1 MSGGHVCAAWLYA
14 PENGEPPYPCVV
26 LGHGL
31 GGVRE
36 ARLDAFAERF
46 AAAGIAAL
54 VFDYRHFGDS
64 EGEPRQLVDIGRQLD
79 DWRAAI
85 NFARM
90 LTVLDAS
97 RLAVWGTS
105 FGGGHVAT
113 IASEDLRL
121 AAAISQVPFVDGLAT
136 SRAGGSRHALRLTA
150 AGVRDELGR
159 LLRRPPH
166 MVPLVGPPGSL
177 AAMTSPDAEPGYRA
191 LFASDGEFRNEVA
204 ARVFLRL
211 TTYRPA
217 VSAPQIACPWL
228 VCVCE
233 HDAVTPPAPAEKA
246 AARAPRG
253 EVRRYDAQHFDI
265 YVGETFEAAVADQ
278 AEFLRR
284 HLVAS

>member
-1 MSGGHVCAAWLYA
+1 VCAAWLYA
-14 PENGEPPYPCVV
+14 PETGEPPHPCVV
-26 LGHGL
+26 IGHGL

-36 ARLDAFAERF
+36 ARLGAFAERF
-46 AAAGIAAL
+46 AEAGIATL

-64 EGEPRQLVDIGRQLD
+64 EGEPRQLVDIQRQLD

-97 RLAVWGTS
+97 RIAVWGTS

-113 IASEDLRL
+113 IAASDTRL
-121 AAAISQVPFVDGLAT
+121 AAAISQVPFVDGIAT
-136 SRAGGSRHALRLTA
+136 LRATGSRHALRLTA
-150 AGVRDELGR
+150 AALRDELGR
-159 LLRRPPH
+159 LRRRPPH
-166 MVPLVGPPGSL
+166 MVPLVGPPGSV

-191 LFASDGEFRNEVA
+191 LFEPDDEFRNEIA
-204 ARVFLRL
+204 ARVFLRVGA
-211 TTYRPA
+211 YRPA
-217 VSAPQIACPWL
+217 VSASQIACPWL

-246 AARAPRG
+246 AERAPRG

-278 AEFLRR
+278 VEFLRR
-284 HLVAS
+284 HMLD